1 MLIFNAAK
9 NIMEN
14 IKLLSPVQNPK
25 TMKTLILALSVF
37 ICQNAFADIEK
48 SITKSDINA
57 VKIYLS
63 GAQIERSFSTMVE
76 PGLTTLAV
84 ENLSSQIDRS
94 SITATINGNAMVLST
109 SFELD
114 YLKEKRMTPQLK
126 KLKDSLEILTGSIN
140 ELNLFESVYNE
151 EIAMLNA
158 NKNTSGSN
166 VGVNAENLKKVI
178 DYYQS
183 KMIELKTKILDIDK
197 KQIKLNEKI
206 KNLNEQIEE
215 ENGRINRPYGTIL
228 VNISSQQSG
237 NIKVDLSYYAQGAS
251 WSPTY
256 DIRAKDAKSE
266 VNLMYKAMVNQNTG
280 EDWEKVNVTLST
292 GNPTLGG
299 NKPQL
304 QSWFLRYYNPVYLQ
318 SAPAMESRSKAEGM
332 MMDATTA
339 QPMQKSMAEMV
350 QMEENQLVTEFEI
363 KMPYTIL
370 SDGKTVVMD
379 IQEFNLPASFA
390 YYAVP
395 KLDKD
400 AFLTASITGW
410 EKLNLLPG
418 PSKIYLENSYVGESY
433 INPASATDTL
443 LLSFGRDKRISIKR
457 DKVKDMN
464 TVKFIGGNVEK
475 EFMYETII
483 RNTKKDN
490 ITITIEDHLPLSTD
504 ESMKITNGDLTNG
517 NFNPQTGLINWKLEI
532 KPGESKKIR
541 MGYKVKYPKDRIIQG
556 L

>member
-1 MLIFNAAK
+1 
-9 NIMEN
+9 MEN
-14 IKLLSPVQNPK
+14 IKHLTPVQNPK
-25 TMKTLILALSVF
+25 IMKKILFAFLLF
-37 ICQNAFADIEK
+37 NCHAAFADSEK
-48 SITKSDINA
+48 SITKSDIKT

-63 GAQIERSFSTMVE
+63 GAQIERSFNTSVE
-76 PGLTTLAV
+76 AGFTTLAV
-84 ENLSSQIDRS
+84 ENLSSQIDIS

-109 SFELD
+109 SYELD
-114 YLKEKRMTPQLK
+114 YIKEKRMTPQLK
-126 KLKDSLEILTGSIN
+126 KLKDTLEILTENLN

-151 EIAMLNA
+151 EVAMLNA

-178 DYYQS
+178 DFYQVR
-183 KMIELKTKILDIDK
+183 MIELKTKILDIDK
-197 KQIKLNEKI
+197 KQIKINEKI

-215 ENGRINRPYGTIL
+215 ENGRINRPFGTIL
-228 VNISSQQSG
+228 VNISAQQSE
-237 NIKVDLSYYAQGAS
+237 NVKVDLSYYAHGAS

-256 DIRAKDAKSE
+256 DIRAKDVKSE

-280 EDWEKVNVTLST
+280 EDWNRVNVTLST

-304 QSWFLRYYNPVYLQ
+304 QSWYLRYYNPVYLQ
-318 SAPAMESRSKAEGM
+318 SAPAMENRSKAEEVL
-332 MMDATTA
+332 MDAMVVR
-339 QPMQKSMAEMV
+339 PMQKTMAEMV
-350 QMEENQLVTEFEI
+350 DMSENQLVTEFEI

-370 SDGKTVVMD
+370 TDGKAVVMD
-379 IQEFNLPASFA
+379 IQAFDLPASFA

-400 AFLTASITGW
+400 AFLAASITGW

-418 PSKIYLENSYVGESY
+418 PTKIYLENSYVGESF
-433 INPASATDTL
+433 INPASAADTL

-490 ITITIEDHLPLSTD
+490 ITISIEDHLPLSTD
-504 ESMKITNGDLTNG
+504 ESMKITNGELTNG
-517 NFNPQTGLINWKLEI
+517 NFNSQTGLINWKLEI

-541 MGYKVKYPKDRIIQG
+541 MGYKVKYPKDKIIQG

>member
-1 MLIFNAAK
+1 
-9 NIMEN
+9 MEN
-14 IKLLSPVQNPK
+14 IKHLTPVQKSK
-25 TMKTLILALSVF
+25 TMKTFLIAFSFLLS
-37 ICQNAFADIEK
+37 QAAFADTEK
-48 SITKSDINA
+48 SIPKSDIKT
-57 VKIYLS
+57 VKVYLS
-63 GAQIERSFSTMVE
+63 GAQIERSFSTTVE

-109 SFELD
+109 SYELD

-126 KLKDSLEILTGSIN
+126 KLKDTLEILTGNLN
-140 ELNLFESVYNE
+140 ELNLYESVYNE
-151 EIAMLNA
+151 EVAMLNA

-178 DYYQS
+178 EFYRVR
-183 KMIELKTKILDIDK
+183 MIELKTKILDIDK
-197 KQIKLNEKI
+197 KQIKINEKI

-228 VNISSQQSG
+228 VNISSQQME
-237 NIKVDLSYYAQGAS
+237 NIKVELSYYAQGAS
-251 WSPTY
+251 WNPTY
-256 DIRAKDAKSE
+256 DIRAKDVKSE
-266 VNLMYKAMVNQNTG
+266 VNLMYKAMVSQNTG
-280 EDWEKVNVTLST
+280 EDWDKVNVTLST

-304 QSWFLRYYNPVYLQ
+304 QSWFLRYYYPVYPQ
-318 SAPAMESRSKAEGM
+318 SAPAMESRGKAEGM
-332 MMDATTA
+332 MMDAMA
-339 QPMQKSMAEMV
+339 VQPKQKTMVEMV
-350 QMEENQLVTEFEI
+350 EMEENQLVTEFEI

-370 SDGKTVVMD
+370 TDGKTVVMD
-379 IQEFNLPASFA
+379 IQAYNLPASFA
-390 YYAVP
+390 YYAAP

-400 AFLTASITGW
+400 AFLAASITGW

-418 PSKIYLENSYVGESY
+418 STKIYLENSYVGESY
-433 INPASATDTL
+433 INPASAADTL

-475 EFMYETII
+475 EFMYETTI

-504 ESMKITNGDLTNG
+504 ESMKITNGELTNG
-517 NFNPQTGLINWKLEI
+517 NLNSQTGLINWKLEI

-541 MGYKVKYPKDRIIQG
+541 MGYKVKYPKDKIIQG